1 MAKNRAAEKAA
12 EQILYGQFEVKEKK
26 TPFLENRTHAI
37 VLTVV
42 AILLGTVIGCH
53 RSVAAQGREVTEK
66 FSTGIQYSGYS
77 INSDLEDR
85 MDYAQQLAK
94 IAQRYDLAEQA
105 KAVSDAVSTLY
116 TAGHGHACYIANREL
131 TDVVELLNGSL
142 VNASLSSQDEQY
154 RLEAY
159 RNFVSCNDTISRE
172 AALYNELV
180 YEFNHEILDAFP
192 TGTLAKLTG
201 VGELEAFE

>member
-12 EQILYGQFEVKEKK
+12 EQILYGQFEVKEEKK
-26 TPFLENRTHAI
+26 NFLENRSLAI
-37 VLTVV
+37 VLTVM
-42 AILLGTVIGCH
+42 AILLSLVIGSH
-53 RSVAAQGREVTEK
+53 RSVAAQGRVVVEK

-94 IAQRYDLAEQA
+94 IAQRYDLSDQA
-105 KAVSDAVSTLY
+105 KAGSDAVSTLY
-116 TAGHGHACYIANREL
+116 TAGHGHACYVANREL
-131 TDVVELLNGSL
+131 TDAVELLNGVL
-142 VNASLSSQDEQY
+142 TEAGLSTQDEQY

-172 AALYNELV
+172 AALYNRLV
-180 YEFNHEILDAFP
+180 YTFNEEILDAFP

-201 VGELEAFE
+201 VDELEAFE

>member
-12 EQILYGQFEVKEKK
+12 EQILYGQFEVKEEKK
-26 TPFLENRTHAI
+26 NFLENRSLAI

-42 AILLGTVIGCH
+42 AILLSLVIGSH
-53 RSVAAQGREVTEK
+53 RSVAAQGREVVEK

-94 IAQRYDLAEQA
+94 IAQRYDLSDQA

-116 TAGHGHACYIANREL
+116 TAGHGHACYVANREL
-131 TDVVELLNGSL
+131 TDAVELLNGVL
-142 VNASLSSQDEQY
+142 TEAGLSTQDEQY

-172 AALYNELV
+172 AALYNRLV
-180 YEFNHEILDAFP
+180 YTFNEEILDAFP

-201 VGELEAFE
+201 VDELEAFE

>member
-26 TPFLENRTHAI
+26 TPFLENRTLAV
-37 VLTVV
+37 VLTVI
-42 AILLGTVIGCH
+42 AILLGTVIGSH

-66 FSTGIQYSGYS
+66 FSSGVQYKGYS

-94 IAQRYDLAEQA
+94 IAQRYELAAQA
-105 KAVSDAVSTLY
+105 GAVSDAVDALY
-116 TAGHGHACYIANREL
+116 TAGHGHACYVANREL
-131 TDVVELLNGSL
+131 TDAVELLNGSL
-142 VNASLSSQDEQY
+142 SNAALSQQDEQY

-159 RNFVSCNDTISRE
+159 RNFASCNDTIARE
-172 AALYNELV
+172 ASLYNELV
-180 YEFNHEILDAFP
+180 YAFNTEILDAFP
-192 TGTLAKLTG
+192 TGTMAKLTG
-201 VGELEAFE
+201 VEELEAFE

>member
-12 EQILYGQFEVKEKK
+12 EQILYGQFEVKENK
-26 TPFLENRTHAI
+26 TPFLENRTLAVI
-37 VLTVV
+37 LTVV
-42 AILLGTVIGCH
+42 AILLSLVIGSH
-53 RSVAAQGREVTEK
+53 RSVAAQGREVVEK

-94 IAQRYDLAEQA
+94 IAQRYDLSDQA

-116 TAGHGHACYIANREL
+116 TAGHGHACYVANREL
-131 TDVVELLNGSL
+131 TDAVELLNGAL
-142 VNASLSSQDEQY
+142 NEAGLSTQDEQY

-172 AALYNELV
+172 AALYNRLV
-180 YEFNHEILDAFP
+180 YTFNEEILDAFP

-201 VGELEAFE
+201 VEELEAFE

>member
-12 EQILYGQFEVKEKK
+12 EQILYGQFEVKENKP
-26 TPFLENRTHAI
+26 PFLENRTLAVI
-37 VLTVV
+37 LTVV
-42 AILLGTVIGCH
+42 AILLSLVIGSH
-53 RSVAAQGREVTEK
+53 RSVAAQGREVVEK

-94 IAQRYDLAEQA
+94 IAQRYDLSDQA
-105 KAVSDAVSTLY
+105 NAVSDAVGTLY
-116 TAGHGHACYIANREL
+116 TAGHGHACYLANREL
-131 TDVVELLNGSL
+131 TDAVELLNGAL
-142 VNASLSSQDEQY
+142 VNADLSNQDEQY
-154 RLEAY
+154 RLETY
-159 RNFVSCNDTISRE
+159 RNFVSSNDTISRE

-180 YEFNHEILDAFP
+180 YEFNDEILGSFP

-201 VGELEAFE
+201 VDELEAFE

>member
-1 MAKNRAAEKAA
+1 VAKNRAAEKAA
-12 EQILYGQFEVKEKK
+12 EQILYGQFEVKEEKK
-26 TPFLENRTHAI
+26 SFLENRSLAI

-42 AILLGTVIGCH
+42 AILLSLVIGSH
-53 RSVAAQGREVTEK
+53 RSVAAQGREVVEK

-85 MDYAQQLAK
+85 MDYAQQLSK
-94 IAQRYDLAEQA
+94 IGQRYSLSDEA
-105 KAVSDAVSTLY
+105 KAVSDAVSVLY
-116 TAGHGHACYIANREL
+116 SSGHGHACYLANRDL
-131 TDVVELLNGSL
+131 TDAVELLNGAL
-142 VNASLSSQDEQY
+142 VNAELSAQDEQY

-159 RNFVSCNDTISRE
+159 RNFVSSNDTISRE

-180 YEFNHEILDAFP
+180 YEFNDEILGSFP

-201 VGELEAFE
+201 VKELEAFE